1 MASVNLRE
9 EAALMLTRS
18 SIVAELDIHDAR
30 VIVDAMRPMAVKAG
44 TMIMTEGQT
53 DDVDY
58 MALVLEGQVRAE
70 GTGVGDGD
78 EVVISVIDAGQLFG
92 EMGLIDGSPRSAT
105 CTALTDLK
113 LAVLTRKAL
122 RGLVE
127 VQPAVA
133 ARLMLSISRALAER
147 LRESNRRLRTLS
159 QISRAMQAELGAV
172 HAVNKRLLAAQARK
186 GG

>member
-18 SIVAELDIHDAR
+18 SVVAELEIHDAR
-30 VIVDAMRPMAVKAG
+30 IIVDAMRPMAVRAG
-44 TMIMTEGQT
+44 TVIMREGQD

-70 GTGVGDGD
+70 SSGMGDGN

-113 LAVLTRKAL
+113 LAMLTRKAL

-127 VQPAVA
+127 VQPGVA
-133 ARLMLSISRALAER
+133 ARLMLSISRGLADR

-159 QISRAMQAELGAV
+159 QISRAMQAELGTT
-172 HAVNKRLLAAQARK
+172 HALNKRLLAEKARTK
-186 GG
+186 G

>member
-18 SIVAELDIHDAR
+18 SVVAELEIHDAR
-30 VIVDAMRPMAVKAG
+30 IIVDAMRPMAVRAG
-44 TMIMTEGQT
+44 TVIMREGQD

-70 GTGVGDGD
+70 SSGMGDGN

-113 LAVLTRKAL
+113 LAMLTRKAL

-127 VQPAVA
+127 VQPGVA
-133 ARLMLSISRALAER
+133 ARLMLSISRGLADR

-159 QISRAMQAELGAV
+159 QISRAMQAELGTT
-172 HAVNKRLLAAQARK
+172 HALNKRLMAEKARTK
-186 GG
+186 G